1 MGGIRAGLWSDDVPR
16 PASGVVTGSPS
27 EGMGIPDFNWVH
39 HRAVRLLSLVR
50 SYVGAFRYTRN
61 ISGIPESRIYLKGDR
76 KMKVTLKE
84 LEELSKKV
92 KLSVI
97 FIITTEL
104 DYEPAGKAE
113 KSNEME

>member
-1 MGGIRAGLWSDDVPR
+1 
-16 PASGVVTGSPS
+16 
-27 EGMGIPDFNWVH
+27 
-39 HRAVRLLSLVR
+39 
-50 SYVGAFRYTRN
+50 
-61 ISGIPESRIYLKGDR
+61 
-76 KMKVTLKE
+76 MKVTLKE